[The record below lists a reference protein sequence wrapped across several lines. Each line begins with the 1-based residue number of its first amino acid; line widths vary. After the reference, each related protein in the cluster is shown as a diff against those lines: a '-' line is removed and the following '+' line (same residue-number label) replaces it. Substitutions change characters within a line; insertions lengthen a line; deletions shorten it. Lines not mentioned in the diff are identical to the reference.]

1 MLNNYEPCDMANDQ
15 APWVRSSAFNNY
27 WTYSFIGRSV
37 YYSMI
42 GPEYYDFMGRIVRNW
57 LWWNDGYV
65 PYFHNSEN
73 GIPSTRLA
81 SALVEKCSRKI
92 AGGKILY
99 KNAGDDS
106 TVTEQNPALAG
117 IGDWARDTN
126 FDEVVKKAIKYATA
140 AGTSLIKLNR
150 GTNGLWCEALRFD
163 SFIPTVGASGDVV
176 AVDCFL
182 RCFTNLGVRGE
193 RAEEGSS
200 ITAYYVLESRYFG
213 DYISPDG
220 HTENNVPLVEY
231 VVKRSTGSITNGE
244 YISQGTVGKVAFR
257 DLPREMQRSIGKAY
271 AGIWFD
277 KPMRLPF
284 PGSLGCELVKFS
296 DSITGIPE
304 LPFGESL
311 LSGIISQLMSWD
323 YYAAASNTDMYLGRG
338 RVLVPAYMQNKA
350 SRGDYNTGID
360 GFIYTKVPSAN
371 PDGQSPVP
379 LQFDLRSQSWTE
391 IRTRLIQDISII
403 TGLNISTIASFISD
417 STAARTAREISTEEN
432 ETADFV
438 NEKRTIMEKPINKIL
453 KLVCRYLGFVDTV
466 AIRWSG
472 TGLTNRYALAE
483 ILNMGLSGGFLSRYK
498 AVQMFN
504 FDDDTQQ
511 VQEEYERIIHERKD
525 EMQPEDFDVMTEG
538 ERDRYDNKTE
548 RQE

>member
-1 MLNNYEPCDMANDQ
+1 
-15 APWVRSSAFNNY
+15 
-27 WTYSFIGRSV
+27 
-37 YYSMI
+37 
-42 GPEYYDFMGRIVRNW
+42 
-57 LWWNDGYV
+57 
-65 PYFHNSEN
+65 
-73 GIPSTRLA
+73 
-81 SALVEKCSRKI
+81 
-92 AGGKILY
+92 
-99 KNAGDDS
+99 
-106 TVTEQNPALAG
+106 
-117 IGDWARDTN
+117 
-126 FDEVVKKAIKYATA
+126 
-140 AGTSLIKLNR
+140 
-150 GTNGLWCEALRFD
+150 
-163 SFIPTVGASGDVV
+163 
-176 AVDCFL
+176 
-182 RCFTNLGVRGE
+182 
-193 RAEEGSS
+193 
-200 ITAYYVLESRYFG
+200 
-213 DYISPDG
+213 
-220 HTENNVPLVEY
+220 
-231 VVKRSTGSITNGE
+231 
-244 YISQGTVGKVAFR
+244 
-257 DLPREMQRSIGKAY
+257 
-271 AGIWFD
+271 
-277 KPMRLPF
+277 
-284 PGSLGCELVKFS
+284 
-296 DSITGIPE
+296 
-304 LPFGESL
+304 
-311 LSGIISQLMSWD
+311 MSWD

-360 GFIYTKVPSAN
+360 GFIYTKVPSTN
-371 PDGQSPVP
+371 PDGQNPVP